1 MSFEMNMREEK
12 STEWEEF
19 LSVEDQVYF
28 RKDLYLYSP
37 ESFTPE
43 QGLAIVKA
51 MQRSTKAID
60 EALREDFASRLLE
73 LQEAL
78 IESLT
83 GKAGR
88 SKEEWRELLGASASS
103 AA

>member
-1 MSFEMNMREEK
+1 MEQQ
-12 STEWEEF
+12 WEEL

-51 MQRSTKAID
+51 MQRSTRAID
-60 EALREDFASRLLE
+60 EALREDFASQPPE
-73 LQEAL
+73 IQEAL
-78 IESLT
+78 IESLA

-88 SKEEWRELLGASASS
+88 SKEKWRQLLGASAPS